1 MSARA
6 RIFGVAAILAAVAAS
21 ARQAGQP
28 LKPGFNLFSKEQDI
42 QLGQANA
49 KQVLAQYQVVNNQFL
64 QDYVRRVGGRLA
76 ETPEAKQSGFQFD
89 FTVLNVGEINA
100 FALPGGPMF
109 IYTGLLKACESEA
122 QLAGVMGHEMSH
134 VILRHGT
141 HEATK
146 ANLIQLPALLAG
158 SVIGDTS
165 VMGKLAGMGLGLGAN
180 SFVLKFSRD
189 AESEADALGSH
200 LMSEAGY
207 NPIEMAHFF
216 EKLATGSQPPQFL
229 SDHPNP
235 GNREKAIQA
244 EVQTLPQ
251 RSYGYETKDF
261 PRMKSELAMLP
272 PPPKAPAIP
281 QPQPGASAAS
291 GEWKQFQGQM
301 FNVAYPNN
309 WQVLGD
315 PNASE
320 ITIAPQDGVV
330 TRNSNT
336 EIGYGAIL
344 SYFVPDNNRS
354 DLRSATDDLI
364 HHLHVDN
371 PRLAA
376 TSKGRATR
384 VGGTPGLLTT
394 LSSSS
399 PLGGDEADLLLTA
412 MRPQGLFYIILIAPQ
427 SNAGQLQSTLQKIQD
442 SIRFNQ

>member
-6 RIFGVAAILAAVAAS
+6 FLGIATMLAALAAS

-28 LKPGFNLFSKEQDI
+28 LKPGFNLFSKQQDI

-64 QDYVRRVGGRLA
+64 QDYVRRVGDRLA
-76 ETPEAKQSGFQFD
+76 ETPEAKQSGFQFN

-109 IYTGLLKACESEA
+109 IYTGLLKSCDNEA
-122 QLAGVMGHEMSH
+122 QLAGVVGHEMSH

-141 HEATK
+141 HEASK

-158 SVIGDTS
+158 AVIGDDS
-165 VMGKLAGMGLGLGAN
+165 IAGKLANLGLGLGAN
-180 SFVLKFSRD
+180 SFMLKFSRD

-200 LMSEAGY
+200 LMSESGY

-216 EKLATGSQPPQFL
+216 EKLASGPQPPQFL

-244 EVQTLPQ
+244 EVRTLPQ
-251 RSYGYETKDF
+251 RNYDFETKEF
-261 PRMKSELAMLP
+261 PRMKSEVAMLP
-272 PPPKAPAIP
+272 PPPKSPTPPEQQPTTSAP
-281 QPQPGASAAS
+281 S
-291 GEWKQFQGQM
+291 GQWKQFQGQM
-301 FNVAYPNN
+301 FSVAYPEN
-309 WQVLGD
+309 WQVFGD
-315 PNASE
+315 QNSSS
-320 ITIAPQDGVV
+320 ITIAPESGLI
-330 TRNSNT
+330 TRNGNT
-336 EIGYGAIL
+336 EIAYGAIL
-344 SYFVPDNNRS
+344 SYFIPDNNSS
-354 DLRSATDDLI
+354 DLRSATNDLI

-371 PRLAA
+371 PRLEA

-384 VGGTPGLLTT
+384 VGGTSGLLTD

-399 PLGGDEADLLLTA
+399 PLGGDETDWLLTA
-412 MRPQGLFYIILIAPQ
+412 MRPQGLFYLILIAPRN
-427 SNAGQLQSTLQKIQD
+427 NAGQLQNALQKIQD